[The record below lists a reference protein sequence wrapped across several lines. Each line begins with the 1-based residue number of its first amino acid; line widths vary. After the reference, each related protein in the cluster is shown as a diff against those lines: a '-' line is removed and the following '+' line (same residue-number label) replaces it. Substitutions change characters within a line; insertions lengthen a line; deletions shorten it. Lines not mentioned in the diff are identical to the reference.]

1 VATSEELNLAKA
13 RERYFPYFVFEMTN
27 ELSLRYSEKVTSTDE
42 SLKLIYESIEA
53 NIFELYPLSNLRFPM
68 ESYMEAIKQQTDTE
82 DFNPMGLTI
91 NPTDKWLIF
100 VDEEGMLKPNNLNM
114 QASQFFGSHMF
125 GNVMVAIESDVEVE
139 EISLPKLSE
148 RDLLIEKI
156 KSNVEVEEQYEDV

>member
-1 VATSEELNLAKA
+1 MRKTVQLTGGWVVATSEELNLAKA

-27 ELSLRYSEKVTSTDE
+27 ELSLR
-42 SLKLIYESIEA
+42 
-53 NIFELYPLSNLRFPM
+53 
-68 ESYMEAIKQQTDTE
+68 QTDTE

-139 EISLPKLSE
+139 KVSLPKLSE

-156 KSNVEVEEQYEDV
+156 ESNVEVEEKYEDD